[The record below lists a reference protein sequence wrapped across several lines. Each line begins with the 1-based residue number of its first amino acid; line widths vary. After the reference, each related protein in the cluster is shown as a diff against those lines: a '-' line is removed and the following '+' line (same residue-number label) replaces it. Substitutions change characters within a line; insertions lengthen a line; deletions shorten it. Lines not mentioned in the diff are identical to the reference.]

1 MIDHSHLKNICGH
14 PVIENIDKI
23 KAIFAIRTDF
33 MVAFLLLFD
42 KFLSYSSLSI
52 CSIRLSKCLVSISR
66 LASWVTCKSPYPIFL
81 PAPKLFSFSKTT
93 VPLLPNNSS
102 YFFWEMLLFLIMYSV
117 ADLHIKIKFLSIK
130 LYYQL
135 TDCTTFQRTNYEK

>member
-66 LASWVTCKSPYPIFL
+66 LAFLGDLQISVSNIF
-81 PAPKLFSFSKTT
+81 ACS
-93 VPLLPNNSS
+93 
-102 YFFWEMLLFLIMYSV
+102 
-117 ADLHIKIKFLSIK
+117 
-130 LYYQL
+130 
-135 TDCTTFQRTNYEK
+135 

>member
-52 CSIRLSKCLVSISR
+52 CSIRLSKCVSINKPFGFLGDLQISV
-66 LASWVTCKSPYPIFL
+66 SNIF
-81 PAPKLFSFSKTT
+81 ACS
-93 VPLLPNNSS
+93 
-102 YFFWEMLLFLIMYSV
+102 
-117 ADLHIKIKFLSIK
+117 
-130 LYYQL
+130 
-135 TDCTTFQRTNYEK
+135 

>member
-52 CSIRLSKCLVSISR
+52 V
-66 LASWVTCKSPYPIFL
+66 
-81 PAPKLFSFSKTT
+81 
-93 VPLLPNNSS
+93 LLGCQ
-102 YFFWEMLLFLIMYSV
+102 SV
-117 ADLHIKIKFLSIK
+117 
-130 LYYQL
+130 
-135 TDCTTFQRTNYEK
+135 